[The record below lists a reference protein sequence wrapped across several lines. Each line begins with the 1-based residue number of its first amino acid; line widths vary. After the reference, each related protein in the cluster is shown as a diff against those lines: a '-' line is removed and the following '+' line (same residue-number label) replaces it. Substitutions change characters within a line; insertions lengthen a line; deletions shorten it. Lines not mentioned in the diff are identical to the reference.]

1 MLGSGWL
8 AEVEMLLN
16 NYSPELKPMQSI
28 GYREVIKYLQNKIKW
43 DEMVEKIQKRTRQ
56 FAKRQLTW
64 FRREAKI
71 EWYQP
76 VEQDRILSDIKVYL
90 EN

>member
-1 MLGSGWL
+1 
-8 AEVEMLLN
+8 MLLL
-16 NYSPELKPMQSI
+16 EAVEDEKKPSSSSSSSNTLSTSSTSSTI
-28 GYREVIKYLQNKIKW
+28 SKKE
-43 DEMVEKIQKRTRQ
+43 IQKRTRQ

-76 VEQDRILSDIKVYL
+76 VEQHRILADIKVYL